1 MVARRAYA
9 RAMTAATDSPSPAMA
24 APSGSA
30 VGDMRPLVRWRG
42 WALLVSATVLLL
54 LATTLWAGR
63 LARRVAMDELRRTAE
78 TATALHV
85 AALRSEIEKQRA
97 LPAVLARD
105 PELALVLR
113 GTAPAGSRERYD
125 AKLEDLARLSRAAV
139 IYAMDTAGLTVVAS
153 NWREPTSF
161 VGQNYAFRPYF
172 RDAIT
177 TGGYEQFALGTV
189 SNRPGLYLSR
199 TVLDER
205 GIAGVVVVKLEFDT
219 IEEDWS
225 RGSGRTYVADRDGVV
240 VVTDWPAWRFRTV
253 APLDADARRR
263 VQAEFRVTEKDLE
276 PLPLR
281 PWPSGGDPD
290 VLLVSGGGTDGPALR
305 VSDTV
310 PGTPWTLHMLTP
322 VEPAANRAE
331 WQARLTAGLGTLM
344 AGIGVG
350 LWLAGRQRQ
359 QNRTRRQEAV
369 RLELEQR
376 VAERTSELSTAN
388 RQLESEIEERRRTE
402 TALRQLGD
410 ELVQANKLA
419 TMGQIAASVAHEVNQ
434 PLAAIRTYADNA
446 AILIDRGRTGDAR
459 ENLSTIA
466 SLTDRIGVITQELR
480 GFARRASGVVEP
492 VSLRQAVDGS
502 LLLLDHRVR
511 RQAVTLGV
519 SMPDGPLP
527 VMGELVRIEQVIVN
541 LLQNALD
548 ALEGRADGEIR
559 IEVRQDGRET
569 VLTVADNGPGLP
581 ATGDTD
587 VFAPFVTTKASGLG
601 LGLAISRDILRE
613 CGASIV
619 SGSSSGGGACFV
631 VTFRKPEAP
640 AGRTAT

>member
-1 MVARRAYA
+1 MLA
-9 RAMTAATDSPSPAMA
+9 AMTAVTDHPPQTIA
-24 APSGSA
+24 APAGAAGDAGRTGPWRSWVVLIA
-30 VGDMRPLVRWRG
+30 VT
-42 WALLVSATVLLL
+42 AALL
-54 LATTLWAGR
+54 LAATVSAGS
-63 LARRVAMDELRRTAE
+63 LARRVALDDLRRTAE

-105 PELALVLR
+105 PDLAQVLR
-113 GTAPAGSRERYD
+113 GGGGPGARERYD

-177 TGGYEQFALGTV
+177 SGGYEQFALGTV

-199 TVLDER
+199 TVLDDR
-205 GIAGVVVVKLEFDT
+205 GIAGVVVVKLEFDAM
-219 IEEDWS
+219 EEDWAK
-225 RGSGRTYVADRDGVV
+225 GSGRTYVADRDGVV
-240 VVTDWPAWRFRTV
+240 VVTDWPGWRFRTV
-253 APLDADARRR
+253 APLDDEVRRR
-263 VQAEFRVTEKDLE
+263 VQAEFRVTEKDLQ

-281 PWPSGGDPD
+281 RWQTAEDAD
-290 VLLVSGGGTDGPALR
+290 VLLVSGGGTDGPALH
-305 VSDTV
+305 VTDAV
-310 PGTPWTLHMLTP
+310 PGTDWTLHMLAP
-322 VEPAANRAE
+322 VEPALGRAE

-344 AGIGVG
+344 AGIGAG
-350 LWLAGRQRQ
+350 LWLAGRNRQ
-359 QNRTRRQEAV
+359 QQRARRQEAV
-369 RLELEQR
+369 RQELEQR
-376 VAERTSELSTAN
+376 VAERTSALSAAN
-388 RQLESEIEERRRTE
+388 SLLESEIQERMRTE
-402 TALRQLGD
+402 VSLRQLGD

-446 AILIDRGRTGDAR
+446 AVLIDRGRTGDAR

-466 SLTDRIGVITQELR
+466 SLTERIGLITQELR

-492 VSLRQAVDGS
+492 VSLRQAIDGS

-511 RQAVTLGV
+511 RQAVQLDIAL
-519 SMPDGPLP
+519 PPGPLP
-527 VMGELVRIEQVIVN
+527 VQGELVRIEQVIVN

-548 ALEGRADGEIR
+548 ALDGRDGGSIR
-559 IEVRQDGRET
+559 IEVRDDGPEPILA
-569 VLTVADNGPGLP
+569 VSDNGPGLP

-613 CGASIV
+613 FGASIAA
-619 SGSSSGGGACFV
+619 GPAPGGGASFV
-631 VTFRKPEAP
+631 VTFRRAEAG
-640 AGRTAT
+640 AA

>member
-1 MVARRAYA
+1 MLA
-9 RAMTAATDSPSPAMA
+9 AMTAATDHPAQTIA
-24 APSGSA
+24 APSGVVA
-30 VGDMRPLVRWRG
+30 EPGHAGPRRG
-42 WALLVSATVLLL
+42 WVVLVAVTAALL
-54 LATTLWAGR
+54 LAATVAAGR
-63 LARRVAMDELRRTAE
+63 LARRVALDDLRRTAE

-105 PELALVLR
+105 PDLAQVLR
-113 GTAPAGSRERYD
+113 GGGDPGARERYD

-199 TVLDER
+199 TVLDDR
-205 GIAGVVVVKLEFDT
+205 GIAGVVVVKLEFDAM
-219 IEEDWS
+219 EDDWAK
-225 RGSGRTYVADRDGVV
+225 GSGRTYVADHDGVV
-240 VVTDWPAWRFRTV
+240 VVTDWPGWRFRTV
-253 APLDADARRR
+253 APLDDEVRRR
-263 VQAEFRVTEKDLE
+263 VQAEFRVTEKDLQ

-281 PWPSGGDPD
+281 RWQEAEDGD
-290 VLLVSGGGTDGPALR
+290 VLLVSGGGTDGPALH
-305 VSDTV
+305 VTDAV
-310 PGTPWTLHMLTP
+310 PGTDWTLHMLAP
-322 VEPAANRAE
+322 VEPALGRAE
-331 WQARLTAGLGTLM
+331 WQARLTAGLGTLV
-344 AGIGVG
+344 AGIGAG
-350 LWLAGRQRQ
+350 LWLAGRNRQ
-359 QNRTRRQEAV
+359 QQRARRQEAV
-369 RLELEQR
+369 RQELEQR
-376 VAERTSELSTAN
+376 VAERTSALSAAN
-388 RQLESEIEERRRTE
+388 TLLESEIQERMRTE
-402 TALRQLGD
+402 ASLRQLGD

-446 AILIDRGRTGDAR
+446 AVLIDRGRTGDAR

-480 GFARRASGVVEP
+480 GFARRASGVVET
-492 VSLRQAVDGS
+492 VSLRQAIDGS

-511 RQAVTLGV
+511 RQAVRLAIAL
-519 SMPDGPLP
+519 PPGPLP
-527 VMGELVRIEQVIVN
+527 VQGELVRIEQVIVN

-548 ALEGRADGEIR
+548 ALDGQQGGSILV
-559 IEVRQDGRET
+559 EVRDDRQET
-569 VLTVADNGPGLP
+569 ILAVSDNGPGLP
-581 ATGDTD
+581 TDGATD

-601 LGLAISRDILRE
+601 LGLAISRDILRDF
-613 CGASIV
+613 GASITV
-619 SGSSSGGGACFV
+619 GPAPGGGASFV
-631 VTFRKPEAP
+631 VTFRRAESGA
-640 AGRTAT
+640 A